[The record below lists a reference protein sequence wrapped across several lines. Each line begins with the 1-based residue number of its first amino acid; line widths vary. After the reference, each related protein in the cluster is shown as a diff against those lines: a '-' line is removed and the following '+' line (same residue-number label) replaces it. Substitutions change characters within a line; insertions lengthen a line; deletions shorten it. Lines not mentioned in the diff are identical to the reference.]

1 MRRVEIVLSKE
12 AFAPGERIDGKV
24 VSICDRSFDCNR
36 VTLSL
41 RGEEMSRIVHGSGKS
56 SHVHMEKKEHISEEM
71 ELLGPCEV
79 PEGEN
84 ACEFSLVL
92 PEHLPA
98 SFAGTYSHIEYVMKA
113 NIEISRALDQGCKK
127 MIFVQ
132 RTLPP
137 LIPSENKGVIEQ
149 DGTPIV
155 SVELEKDIVQP
166 GQILPV
172 RFMVSGDQKFRAVR
186 MQIITRES
194 VAPNGNHAQYDNA
207 LVEAYRRKEDIN
219 QETWNEIALEVPLHC
234 IPPFKTDL
242 IDFTYWLK
250 ATLDI
255 AWQFDK
261 VLFMPLRFSLEYR
274 EPDDSEGHMKPKFWS

>member
-24 VSICDRSFDCNR
+24 VSICDKSFNCNR
-36 VTLSL
+36 VTLAL
-41 RGEEMSRIVHGSGKS
+41 HGEEMSRIVHGSGKS
-56 SHVHMEKKEHISEEM
+56 SHVHMEKREHINEEL

-79 PEGEN
+79 PEGDN
-84 ACEFSLVL
+84 VCDFSLVL

-98 SFAGTYSHIEYVMKA
+98 CFAGMYSHIEYVMKA
-113 NIEISRALDQGCKK
+113 NIEIPRALDQGCRKT
-127 MIFVQ
+127 IYVQ
-132 RTLPP
+132 HTVLP
-137 LIPSENKGVIEQ
+137 LTPSENKGVIEH

-166 GQILPV
+166 GQLLPV

-194 VAPNGNHAQYDNA
+194 VAPNGNHAQYDSSLA
-207 LVEAYRRKEDIN
+207 EVYRRKVDIDP
-219 QETWNEIALEVPLHC
+219 ESWNEIALGVPLRC
-234 IPPFKTDL
+234 APPFKTDL

-255 AWQFDK
+255 AWQLDK
-261 VLFMPLRFSLEYR
+261 VLFMPLRFSLETH
-274 EPDDSEGHMKPKFWS
+274 ELDDGAGHTKLKPW